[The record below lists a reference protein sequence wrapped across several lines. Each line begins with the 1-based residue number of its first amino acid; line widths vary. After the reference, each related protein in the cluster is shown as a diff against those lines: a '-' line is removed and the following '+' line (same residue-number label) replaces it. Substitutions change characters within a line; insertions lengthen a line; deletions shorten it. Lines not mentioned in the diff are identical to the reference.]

1 MKNSK
6 FILFVIL
13 GIIFWFNAA
22 MIVRLVGRSV
32 FSDHNVNLIFA
43 FIIAIPLT
51 IVSILIT
58 KSISG
63 FRYSQLLKPVAI
75 MTFTATFLDGIA
87 LAWFRELYSN
97 SFEVALFG
105 AAWILWGAGLGLLF
119 SYFLE
124 INYESKKNT

>member
-22 MIVRLVGRSV
+22 IIVRLVGRSV
-32 FSDHNVNLIFA
+32 FSDENINLIFA

-51 IVSILIT
+51 ILSILIT

-124 INYESKKNT
+124 SNFES